1 MEHPNFLK
9 LIFLLFLGF
18 FSAKAQDTLTLSR
31 EQSEARFLKENL
43 LLIAEELK
51 ISQSEALV
59 IQARKWPNPTI
70 EIDEINLWATQKQ
83 LGVFGDELQ
92 GFNGENFGRN
102 QQLALSIEQLI
113 QTAGKR
119 KKLVALEQVA
129 VEQSKQYLEELLRNL
144 KIEFRNQMT
153 TLQYLQSSR
162 SIYQNQRRSIRQLTQ
177 AYQKQVEQGNVP
189 QGEYIRLKALEL
201 EILKNLNELENEI
214 NEAQKELKLLMRLPA
229 DTNLEITE
237 ENAQN
242 NLAQWQQLTVSELID
257 KAKNHRPDYKLA
269 KLEESYFSHLY
280 DYEKAQRSPDL
291 TLSAGYDRGGN
302 FMYNFVGFG
311 LSMDLPF
318 FNRNQGNIKHA
329 KIGQEYAQLQQQQTE
344 ITIEN
349 EILLSY
355 QQLTNAVAFLEEI
368 EEGYDRT
375 LDTLLASYTRSF
387 SERNL
392 SLLEYLD
399 FVDAYLENKKIIL
412 DADKEVKERTE
423 ELNYTLGMDLIR

>member
-1 MEHPNFLK
+1 MEHPNLVK
-9 LIFLLFLGF
+9 LIFILFLGS

-31 EQSEARFLKENL
+31 DQSEARFLKENL

-59 IQARKWPNPTI
+59 IQASKWPNPTI
-70 EIDEINLWATQKQ
+70 EIDEVNLWATQKQ

-92 GFNGENFGRN
+92 GFNGGNFGRN
-102 QQLALSIEQLI
+102 QQLSFSIEQLI

-119 KKLVALEQVA
+119 KKLIALERVS

-153 TLQYLQSSR
+153 SLQYLQSSR

-201 EILKNLNELENEI
+201 EILKNLNELENEVI
-214 NEAQKELKLLMRLPA
+214 KAQKELKLLMRLPA
-229 DTNLEITE
+229 DTYLEITE
-237 ENAQN
+237 KNAQN
-242 NLAQWQQLTVSELID
+242 NLAQWQQLTISELIN

-280 DYEKAQRSPDL
+280 EYEKAQRTPDL
-291 TLSAGYDRGGN
+291 TFSAGYDRGGN

-318 FNRNQGNIKHA
+318 FNRNQGNIRYA
-329 KIGQEYAQLQQQQTE
+329 KIGREYSQLRQQQTE
-344 ITIEN
+344 VTIEN

-355 QQLTNAVAFLEEI
+355 QHLSNAIAFLEEI

-399 FVDAYLENKKIIL
+399 FVDAYLQNKKIIL

-423 ELNYTLGMDLIR
+423 ELNYTLGTDLIR

>member
-1 MEHPNFLK
+1 MKHPNLAK
-9 LIFLLFLGF
+9 LIFLLLLCS

-43 LLIAEELK
+43 LLIAEQLK

-59 IQARKWPNPTI
+59 IQAKKWPNPTLG
-70 EIDEINLWATQKQ
+70 IDEVNLWATQKQ
-83 LGVFGDELQ
+83 LNVFGDELQ
-92 GFNGENFGRN
+92 GFNGGNFGRN
-102 QQLALSIEQLI
+102 QQLSLTMEQLI

-119 KKLVALEQVA
+119 KKLVALEQVS

-144 KIEFRNQMT
+144 KVEFRNQLT

-162 SIYQNQRRSIRQLTQ
+162 NIYQNQRRSIRQLTQ

-201 EILKNLNELENEI
+201 EILKNLNELENEV

-229 DTNLEITE
+229 DTYLEITE
-237 ENAQN
+237 EGYPP
-242 NLAQWQQLTVSELID
+242 NLDKWRQLTLLELTEQ
-257 KAKNHRPDYKLA
+257 AKIHRPDFKLA
-269 KLEESYFSHLY
+269 KLDESYFSHLY
-280 DYEKAQRSPDL
+280 TYEKAQRTPDV
-291 TLSAGYDRGGN
+291 TLKAGYDRGGN

-344 ITIEN
+344 MTIEN
-349 EILLSY
+349 EVLLSY
-355 QQLTNAVAFLEEI
+355 QQLSNAIVFLEEI
-368 EEGYDRT
+368 EEGYDHT

-387 SERNL
+387 TERNL

-412 DADKEVKERTE
+412 DADKEVKERIE
-423 ELNYTLGMDLIR
+423 ELNYSLGTDLIK